1 MVFLLSFLASAVL
14 AVVGY
19 TQARAFV
26 HGRLRYVD
34 AVHSWFAPI
43 IAGVGAAL
51 LALPLVAI
59 LPFVWLKRPWALRL
73 WHRAGLIAAIY
84 ALVVLLSAI
93 IRLVFN
99 WHAIYG

>member
-1 MVFLLSFLASAVL
+1 MKFLL
-14 AVVGY
+14 
-19 TQARAFV
+19 
-26 HGRLRYVD
+26 
-34 AVHSWFAPI
+34 
-43 IAGVGAAL
+43 L
-51 LALPLVAI
+51 LGIVALVAI